1 MTTDPAQVVISG
13 DRAAVER
20 AVEIAKVQGAKRAV
34 MLPVSAPFHCSLMQP
49 AAEAMAAA
57 LSEVA
62 FRAPAVPLVGN
73 VTAEASTD
81 PDAIRARLVEQV
93 TGRVRWRE
101 SVTFMAAHG
110 VTETWEIGAG
120 KALSGMVKRIGPR
133 GFATRTVGTPA
144 EVQAA
149 SEAFGDVLGVLRS
162 FWVSSSRWARAVPR

>member
-1 MTTDPAQVVISG
+1 
-13 DRAAVER
+13 
-20 AVEIAKVQGAKRAV
+20 
-34 MLPVSAPFHCSLMQP
+34 MQP

-62 FRAPAVPLVGN
+62 FHAPKVPLVGN

-101 SVTFMAAHG
+101 CVGFMAANG

-120 KALSGMVKRIGPR
+120 KALSGMVKRIDR
-133 GFATRTVGTPA
+133 AVETRTVGTPA

-149 SEAFGDVLGVLRS
+149 SASVRDV
-162 FWVSSSRWARAVPR
+162 